1 MISKE
6 ELVKML
12 DGIDDY
18 VVTDVKPDERI
29 TFFIIFGG
37 VRNDKRA

>member
-6 ELVKML
+6 VLVKIL

-18 VVTDVKPDERI
+18 VVTDVKPDEKI
-29 TFFIIFGG
+29 TFFILGG
-37 VRNDKRA
+37 VRND